1 MSSEGYEIF
10 EGWLNKFKSQIEK
23 GEVVMIPVKDIDT
36 FEKITVRGQI
46 GKEALPGSVPLKIV
60 SDLGEKR
67 GSLFIKILE
76 EMDQLSSTAVES

>member
-1 MSSEGYEIF
+1 MSEGYEIF
-10 EGWLNKFKSQIEK
+10 EGWLAKFKSQIEK
-23 GEVVMIPVKDIDT
+23 GEEVTIPIKDVET

-67 GSLFIKILE
+67 GSMFIKILE